1 MSATVGDFIDIMEG
15 FAPIGLAEPWD
26 NVGLQAGHRDW
37 RVKRIW
43 TALDPLPEVIA
54 AACSNKVDLLVT
66 HHPLI
71 FKPLK
76 RLDFAEPI
84 GRCILHAIE
93 NRLAVYAA
101 HTNFDSAAGG
111 LNDIFAG
118 RLGLT
123 NLTALVAPAPAS
135 GYKLV
140 VFVPVEHEQRLLAAL
155 FETPAGE
162 IGAYRNCS
170 FRTTGRGTFKPDQDA
185 EPHAGEHGRVND
197 VAEIKIEAVVAQRD
211 LARVIAHLRSHHPY
225 ETMAYDVYPLRQ
237 ADSTQGLGRVGELA
251 EPTDLTSLA
260 IAVKRAFDV
269 ETLRVV
275 GDPHLPV
282 KRVAVCTGSGASLLP
297 NFLASPAEV
306 FISGDLRYHDARDT
320 AAAGRGLIDV
330 GHFASEHIFVSEL
343 TRRLRDAAA
352 AVGLDVD
359 ISGCDLEIEPFSYL

>member
-1 MSATVGDFIDIMEG
+1 MSATVGDFIDIMETL
-15 FAPIGLAEPWD
+15 APARLAESWD

-37 RVKRIW
+37 RVERVW

-54 AACSNKVDLLVT
+54 AACRSKVDLLVT

-76 RLDFAEPI
+76 RLDFDEPA
-84 GRCILHAIE
+84 GRCILQAIQ
-93 NRLAVYAA
+93 NRLALYAA

-123 NLTALVAPAPAS
+123 HLAALAAPAPADV
-135 GYKLV
+135 YKLV

-170 FRTTGRGTFKPDQDA
+170 FRTAGRGTFKPGQDA
-185 EPHAGEHGRVND
+185 APYAGERGRVND
-197 VAEIKIEAVVAQRD
+197 VAEVKLEAVVAPRD
-211 LARVIAHLRSHHPY
+211 LARVVAHLRSHHPY

-237 ADSTQGLGRVGELA
+237 ADPLQGLGRVGELA
-251 EPTDLTSLA
+251 RPMDLTSLA
-260 IAVKRAFDV
+260 LAVKRAFDV
-269 ETLRVV
+269 QTLRVA
-275 GDPHLPV
+275 GDPRLPV

-297 NFLASPAEV
+297 SFLASAAEV

-330 GHFASEHIFVSEL
+330 GHFASEHIFVAEV
-343 TRRLRDAAA
+343 TRRLRETAATA
-352 AVGLDVD
+352 GFDVD
-359 ISGCDLEIEPFSYL
+359 ISGCELEKEPFTYV